1 MFNKTNILIMT
12 NNSKVVDKYKDKFD
26 LEFIESDNMLS
37 VLIKARD
44 YIHKGYSLLTHP
56 LSGSIKPNQTP
67 YKSILL
73 LNDNK
78 SIDFDKLRLIENS
91 IETFYKFINNNNI
104 SNWNENIKGDFKTVD
119 LSLIDS
125 CLIKY
130 T

>member
-1 MFNKTNILIMT
+1 MT
-12 NNSKVVDKYKDKFD
+12 NNSKVVDKYKSKFD
-26 LEFIESDNMLS
+26 LEFIESTDMLS

-56 LSGSIKPNQTP
+56 LSGSLKPNQTP

-73 LNDNK
+73 SNDNK
-78 SIDFDKLRLIENS
+78 PFDFDKLHLIENS
-91 IETFYKFINNNNI
+91 IETFYKFIKNNNI
-104 SNWNENIKGDFKTVD
+104 SKWNENIKDDFKTVD

-125 CLIKY
+125 CLEKY

>member
-1 MFNKTNILIMT
+1 MT

>member
-1 MFNKTNILIMT
+1 MFNKTNTLIIT
-12 NNSKVVDKYKDKFD
+12 NNSKVLYKYKHKFD

-91 IETFYKFINNNNI
+91 IETFYKFINNNKV
-104 SNWNENIKGDFKTVD
+104 SNWNENIKADFKTVD

-125 CLIKY
+125 CLKKY